1 MAFDSHL
8 PDFNDADGIRVSE
21 LEGEFAELNGW
32 NADTEA
38 SFSNI
43 ISDNLLFPMITVW
56 ITVKLSKA
64 LTKNMV
70 FILDYIDTSIKSNP
84 LKQKQFK
91 VKEEA
96 FEFIKSNII
105 RGFTLI
111 FEPN

>member
-1 MAFDSHL
+1 
-8 PDFNDADGIRVSE
+8 
-21 LEGEFAELNGW
+21 
-32 NADTEA
+32 
-38 SFSNI
+38 
-43 ISDNLLFPMITVW
+43 
-56 ITVKLSKA
+56 
-64 LTKNMV
+64 MV